1 MKRLRFKSSVLF
13 GTHTLLDRS
22 LRVLQLASHLPKPT
36 ANRQRHNPR
45 VFSLGCKLIK
55 VGQLVHLGLLKDIF
69 KVAFKEISLG
79 LSFAKYFD
87 MLPK

>member
-1 MKRLRFKSSVLF
+1 M
-13 GTHTLLDRS
+13 
-22 LRVLQLASHLPKPT
+22 
-36 ANRQRHNPR
+36 
-45 VFSLGCKLIK
+45 FSLGCKLIK